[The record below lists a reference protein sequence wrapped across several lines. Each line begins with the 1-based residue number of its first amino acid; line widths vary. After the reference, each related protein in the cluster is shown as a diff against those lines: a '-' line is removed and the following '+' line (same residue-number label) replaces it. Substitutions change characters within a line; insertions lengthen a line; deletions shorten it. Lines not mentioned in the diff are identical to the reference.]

1 MLPATAGSSGA
12 HNYGGSAMSAF
23 FATYLL
29 LAGALIALVY
39 ATFDDGNGPL
49 A

>member
-1 MLPATAGSSGA
+1 MT
-12 HNYGGSAMSAF
+12 AF

-29 LAGALIALVY
+29 LAIALIVLVY
-39 ATFDDGNGPL
+39 ATFDNGDGNGPL